1 MITITPRRVRRAV
14 YRRIISINSVH
25 AYSEQRGVV
34 ARSEEWERRFAS
46 AYDLRVLTNKKKN
59 KNNNLHSYRTPTFMV
74 IV

>member
-1 MITITPRRVRRAV
+1 MITITRRVRRAV

-59 KNNNLHSYRTPTFMV
+59 KNNNNLHSYRTPTFMV